1 MQQLDPK
8 RTTWHITFGTYGARL
23 HGGDRPTL
31 ERPGSRPGD
40 PFVGEDQSR
49 ERFIKTTMLAE
60 PVVLRL
66 EQRAFIEEAL
76 PAICTRGGWTFR
88 ACAAQPDHV
97 HVLLDADRHVHGE
110 KVRRLIKRWLTQE
123 MNRHWLL
130 ADGARWWAEQG
141 SNRAIRDLEYLNRA
155 YEYIERQ
162 RTRT

>member
-1 MQQLDPK
+1 M
-8 RTTWHITFGTYGARL
+8 
-23 HGGDRPTL
+23 
-31 ERPGSRPGD
+31 
-40 PFVGEDQSR
+40 V
-49 ERFIKTTMLAE
+49 AE
-60 PVVLRL
+60 PVVLTL

-76 PAICTRGGWTFR
+76 LAICKRGGWTLR
-88 ACAAQPDHV
+88 SCAAQPDHV

-130 ADGARWWAEQG
+130 ADGARRWAEQG
-141 SNRAIRDLEYLNRA
+141 SNRAIGDLEYLNRA